1 VMGNQRLSAPDV
13 PKPSELASG
22 LRSSDGTFACVIR

>member
-1 VMGNQRLSAPDV
+1 MFRNA
-13 PKPSELASG
+13 SELASG